1 MLPHFTPSF
10 PRFARERGGEWLLKI
25 ADAAMISPDY
35 LENLAAYV
43 PTPVAHAIYRQPRLF
58 SDPTARRFPAAVLL
72 ADISGFTP
80 LSELLSRAGPTGA
93 EELTQVINQY
103 FALMI
108 QLLEA
113 YRGQVI
119 KFSGDAIIALFRIG
133 LIQAMQLVCVY
144 FGHTGHQ

>member
-1 MLPHFTPSF
+1 MINS
-10 PRFARERGGEWLLKI
+10 LK
-25 ADAAMISPDY
+25 
-35 LENLAAYV
+35 LAAYV

-58 SDPTARRFPAAVLL
+58 TNPTTRRFPAAVLL

-108 QLLEA
+108 SCSKRT
-113 YRGQVI
+113 RG
-119 KFSGDAIIALFRIG
+119 KL
-133 LIQAMQLVCVY
+133 
-144 FGHTGHQ
+144 